1 MPPSLRPEHLLA
13 TILSSTEDGLLSFS
27 LEGTIQS
34 WRCGA
39 ERLYGYSAQE
49 IAGQPIKTLL
59 PIYELPACEDLL
71 RSAKEGT
78 LDCNENAERVRKDGA
93 RIRVVLKRAAV
104 RDERGAVTGILETA
118 SASDW
123 HAEGAAASDQL
134 RLLVE
139 QMPAILWTTD
149 QNLRITSNWGK
160 GSVHQKLKQGNWQVG
175 RSTIT

>member
-34 WRCGA
+34 WSCGA

-93 RIRVVLKRAAV
+93 RIRVVLKRAAAIP
-104 RDERGAVTGILETA
+104 ERGGVRREAGTPRPPDTPTA
-118 SASDW
+118 TD
-123 HAEGAAASDQL
+123 AALAPT
-134 RLLVE
+134 RLF
-139 QMPAILWTTD
+139 I
-149 QNLRITSNWGK
+149 
-160 GSVHQKLKQGNWQVG
+160 
-175 RSTIT
+175 STIPTMPRTNP